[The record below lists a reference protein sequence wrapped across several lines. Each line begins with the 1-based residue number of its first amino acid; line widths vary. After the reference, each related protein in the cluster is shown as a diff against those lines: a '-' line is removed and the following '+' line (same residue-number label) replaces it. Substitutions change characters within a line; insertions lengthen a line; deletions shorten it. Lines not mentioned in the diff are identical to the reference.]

1 MFELII
7 LNLTN
12 AYKLKISKLHKIYL
26 SKSMKYSLIVFLY
39 FTLSSLSY
47 QLIAQEAKNTVAQN
61 KQINELLG
69 ICEEGQQKARVTIQ
83 ESEEFRKVAR
93 FTEDGL
99 KKVLVRETTLK
110 KIDSTFG
117 QLMIVLKKP
126 NSKVTRATLNA
137 VRKTKKALEIA
148 IKK

>member
-1 MFELII
+1 
-7 LNLTN
+7 
-12 AYKLKISKLHKIYL
+12 
-26 SKSMKYSLIVFLY
+26 MKYSLIVFLY
-39 FTLSSLSY
+39 FTLSSLSH
-47 QLIAQEAKNTVAQN
+47 QLIAQKAKNTVAQN

-69 ICEEGQQKARVTIQ
+69 ICEEGQQKAKAVIQ

-99 KKVLVRETTLK
+99 KKVLVREATLK
-110 KIDSTFG
+110 KIDSTFD
-117 QLMIVLKKP
+117 QLLITIKKP

-137 VRKTKKALEIA
+137 VRKIKVALEIA